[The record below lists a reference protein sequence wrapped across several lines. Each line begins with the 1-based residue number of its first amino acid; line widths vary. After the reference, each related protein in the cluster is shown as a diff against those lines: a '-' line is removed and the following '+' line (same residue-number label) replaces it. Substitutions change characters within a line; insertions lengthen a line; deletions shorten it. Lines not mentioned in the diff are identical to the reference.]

1 MEGHRVSGNLCKL
14 IPGFSN
20 INTFCMLNKFIYLNI
35 LGSLLNYFFFRTCG
49 FPKILFSLKVIYA
62 YFASFTVREQSG

>member
-35 LGSLLNYFFFRTCG
+35 LGSLLNYFFLELVVSLRS
-49 FPKILFSLKVIYA
+49 FSP
-62 YFASFTVREQSG
+62 